1 MEKDKIQLGIT
12 GVLIIILS
20 VLLARAMSGKKQNQP
35 ALVENAVSQSK
46 VTVPSV
52 PEGTEGT
59 KEESLYAKLVNE
71 TRDLEFGRDPFSK
84 QPVTTSG
91 SSQELHL
98 SGILWDDVTPTAIIN
113 DEIVAVGSRI
123 QGGRVVDIRKD
134 KVILEEGDYHIE
146 LILE

>member
-20 VLLARAMSGKKQNQP
+20 VLLARAMSGKRQNQP
-35 ALVENAVSQSK
+35 AVVENAVSQSK
-46 VTVPSV
+46 VTVP
-52 PEGTEGT
+52 EGAEGI